1 MPIQTCWSFRTQRG
15 ISICLDIAAS
25 GSLTVQD
32 FVTDG
37 TNTIYSQ
44 KRALHVLNQTDN
56 HWNPNQGIV
65 VSGDLIMNGGAII
78 ASSHINFFAG
88 GTFTVDGESVL
99 ALGDAIS
106 GSSNLFRFS
115 NSAAAVSINGLIS
128 QGGAN
133 AFESAVFSRLDGY
146 APQFMGAGIMAVG
159 DVDLVGYNPQNCDM
173 DIEFG
178 NVNNNGSRYTIH
190 GYADKA
196 VTASIHSAY
205 TTAPDAW
212 AKVMKELNLTLLD
225 EANAPIPDG
234 VCYFKDTDHGARYNK
249 VQDLTGDI
257 IYTGTSDASGQMQ
270 HDILLANVQHGVS
283 DVLPLYSDPRP
294 VDYRTKNNSHDYKM
308 DVAVCSYNHLP
319 RIASDVDLTGLD
331 RSVDLSMILSADA
344 SITEADPDVVAG
356 YGEIPT
362 AAEIYDAGKLW
373 LVNNYEGQSAT
384 LVTKEGDS
392 KVVMASD
399 VVVDPSDSIIS
410 DVLWTQLDNLPFEDV
425 YFNTSQILSDGK
437 IWMTG
442 GIADT
447 TDNLQFLGTYD
458 SAAGSVSWVQLDNL
472 PVEDVSYNTSQIL
485 SDGKIWMTGGYA
497 DTTDNLQFLGTYDSA
512 AGSVSWVQ
520 LDNLPVEE
528 VSYNTSQVLA
538 DGKIWMTGGIA
549 DTTDNL
555 QFLGTYD
562 SAAGSV
568 SWVQLDNL
576 PVEDVYFNT
585 SQILSDGKIWMTGGI
600 ADTTDNLQFLGTY
613 DSAAGSV
620 SWVQLDNLPVEDVY
634 FNTSQI
640 LSDGKIWMTGGIA
653 DTTDNL
659 QFLGTYDSAA
669 GSVSW
674 VQLDNLPVEEVS
686 YNTSQV
692 LADGKIWMTGGIAD
706 TTDNL
711 QFLGIYLSDSYLATI
726 ETVVE
731 ADTGDGDVQDITWV
745 QLDNLPV
752 EGVQYN
758 TSQILSD
765 GKIWMTG
772 GESNRNDQ
780 WLGSYDSAAGTM
792 TWAQINYVH
801 NSSEVFH
808 GNTSLILPDG
818 KLWATGGY
826 AGNPDGYRQYLG
838 VYDSA
843 AATVTWVQLSD
854 LPTRV
859 LGNTSLL
866 LPDGK
871 LWMTG
876 GDGDGD
882 EGNLQF
888 LGTYDS
894 AAGTVTWVRLSD
906 LPAGLVVNNASLL
919 LPDGKIW
926 MNAGVLGSDA
936 DESQKQFLGTYDS
949 AAGTVTWVQ
958 LADFPYSNFAGNVAA
973 VLADGTL
980 WTTGGRA
987 GDLDNLQFFGT
998 YDSAAGTITWV
1009 EDALPVSHPVVN
1021 NTMQVLPDGKIWM
1034 TGGESRFLEGA
1045 DSSQAGYYNNLQFLG
1060 TVGAQGI
1067 VTTYYQTVPFPFNGF
1082 HYEKQLDRIQIRAS
1096 DLEADVRLTGGS
1108 VLTLQN
1114 GATMSGTLQDAN
1126 GDSLVSITT
1135 PADYGY
1141 LVRIYDSQDAAQNET
1156 SSGLLSTGTE
1166 FRYDAADYG
1175 GMTVYVRM
1183 QTAEGLYAIAPYTV
1197 ETDVGV
1203 YEAYLLTSSTESDLD
1218 SLSEDVAAIQT
1229 TLDAL
1234 MIKTRNIEA
1243 STL

>member
-1 MPIQTCWSFRTQRG
+1 MTFALNGTTITQTGTDTDLTGLSGITGVEYSEFTGGAYSFRQVTLPVNHKLVVEG
-15 ISICLDIAAS
+15 DLTIDANTDMLVIPHTAGNFLCLDIAAS

-44 KRALHVLNQTDN
+44 KRALHILNQTDN

-65 VSGDLIMNGGAII
+65 VSGDLIMNGAAII

-225 EANAPIPDG
+225 EANAPVPDG

-410 DVLWTQLDNLPFEDV
+410 DVLWTQLDNLPVEEV
-425 YFNTSQILSDGK
+425 SYNTSQVLADGK

-442 GIADT
+442 GRAGT
-447 TDNLQFLGTYD
+447 TRNLQFLGTYD
-458 SAAGSVSWVQLDNL
+458 SAAGIISWAQLDNL
-472 PVEDVSYNTSQIL
+472 PVEDVRSNISQIL
-485 SDGKIWMTGGYA
+485 S
-497 DTTDNLQFLGTYDSA
+497 
-512 AGSVSWVQ
+512 
-520 LDNLPVEE
+520 
-528 VSYNTSQVLA
+528 

-585 SQILSDGKIWMTGGI
+585 SQILSDGKIWMTGGYADTTDNLQFLGTYDSAAGSVSWVQLDNLPVEDIVGNTSQVLSDGKIWMTGGI

-620 SWVQLDNLPVEDVY
+620 SWVQLDNLPVEDIVG
-634 FNTSQI
+634 NTSQV

-711 QFLGIYLSDSYLATI
+711 QFLGTYFSNSYFDTAT
-726 ETVVE
+726 
-731 ADTGDGDVQDITWV
+731 
-745 QLDNLPV
+745 N
-752 EGVQYN
+752 
-758 TSQILSD
+758 
-765 GKIWMTG
+765 
-772 GESNRNDQ
+772 
-780 WLGSYDSAAGTM
+780 
-792 TWAQINYVH
+792 
-801 NSSEVFH
+801 
-808 GNTSLILPDG
+808 
-818 KLWATGGY
+818 
-826 AGNPDGYRQYLG
+826 
-838 VYDSA
+838 
-843 AATVTWVQLSD
+843 
-854 LPTRV
+854 
-859 LGNTSLL
+859 
-866 LPDGK
+866 
-871 LWMTG
+871 
-876 GDGDGD
+876 
-882 EGNLQF
+882 
-888 LGTYDS
+888 
-894 AAGTVTWVRLSD
+894 
-906 LPAGLVVNNASLL
+906 
-919 LPDGKIW
+919 
-926 MNAGVLGSDA
+926 
-936 DESQKQFLGTYDS
+936 
-949 AAGTVTWVQ
+949 
-958 LADFPYSNFAGNVAA
+958 
-973 VLADGTL
+973 
-980 WTTGGRA
+980 
-987 GDLDNLQFFGT
+987 
-998 YDSAAGTITWV
+998 
-1009 EDALPVSHPVVN
+1009 
-1021 NTMQVLPDGKIWM
+1021 
-1034 TGGESRFLEGA
+1034 
-1045 DSSQAGYYNNLQFLG
+1045 
-1060 TVGAQGI
+1060 
-1067 VTTYYQTVPFPFNGF
+1067 QTVAYPFNGF
-1082 HYEKQLDRIQIRAS
+1082 HYDKANDRIQIRAN
-1096 DLEADVRLTGGS
+1096 DLTANVQLTGDAT
-1108 VLTLQN
+1108 LTLEN
-1114 GATMSGTLQDAN
+1114 GATMSGALQDAG
-1126 GDSLVSITT
+1126 GDSLITITT
-1135 PADYGY
+1135 AAGYDDEIKVYLSNADAESGSTAG
-1141 LVRIYDSQDAAQNET
+1141 LI
-1156 SSGLLSTGTE
+1156 SSGSG
-1166 FRYDAADYG
+1166 FRYNAADYG
-1175 GMTVYVRM
+1175 GQTLYVRM
-1183 QTAEGLYAIAPYTV
+1183 ETASDIFAIATY
-1197 ETDVGV
+1197 DVPSLAGI
-1203 YEAYLLTSSTESDLD
+1203 YEALLLTTDTATELADISSK
-1218 SLSEDVAAIQT
+1218 I
-1229 TLDAL
+1229 DAL
-1234 MIKTRNIEA
+1234 TVTTRNIA
-1243 STL
+1243 AATL